1 MLFTVFTALMLLEVH
16 GEDQKKSNALV
27 SYKTQKTKFG
37 PHFLQKP
44 RARFFTKII
53 LFNFKPLRRCI
64 FMQILTKNPCRF
76 FTWKTSFRPHLSK
89 VFPKKLF
96 FLILSFHATA
106 NSCKT
111 SEKLHKLNFDN
122 TWKTLFWVP
131 FGPKTSKEYFSP

>member
-53 LFNFKPLRRCI
+53 LFKLLYLHANTHKKSMHI
-64 FMQILTKNPCRF
+64 FFKNPGQDFSQKLFCSILSLYAAVSSCKYSQKIHADF
-76 FTWKTSFRPHLSK
+76 LLEKPHFGPICPK
-89 VFPKKLF
+89 CFPKNF
-96 FLILSFHATA
+96 FF
-106 NSCKT
+106 
-111 SEKLHKLNFDN
+111 
-122 TWKTLFWVP
+122 
-131 FGPKTSKEYFSP
+131 